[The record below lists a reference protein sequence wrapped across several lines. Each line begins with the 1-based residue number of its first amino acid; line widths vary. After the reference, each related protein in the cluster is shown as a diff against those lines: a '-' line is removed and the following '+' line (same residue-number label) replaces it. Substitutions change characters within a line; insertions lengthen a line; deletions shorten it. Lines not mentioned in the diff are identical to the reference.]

1 MNNSLQIDN
10 KLLSCRVAYV
20 PIRGERENG
29 IVRACWL
36 NSGGNLIFLLELE
49 DGRFAEAFA
58 NYCKRIYP

>member
-10 KLLSCRVAYV
+10 KLLSCHVACIPV
-20 PIRGERENG
+20 RGERENG

-49 DGRFAEAFA
+49 DGRFAEVLAG
-58 NYCKRIYP
+58 YCKRIYP